1 MFKYYLNIVIANIQ
15 ELITINYLL
24 KYNIKQL

>member
-1 MFKYYLNIVIANIQ
+1 MLKHYLNIIVVNVQ

>member
-1 MFKYYLNIVIANIQ
+1 MLKNYLNIIVVNVQ

-24 KYNIKQL
+24 KYNIKRL